1 MVLRAV
7 NVRQHVHLV
16 LATLLA
22 QPVPQDILYLMMSVK
37 EHALLVSLLVSLVMV
52 HKLIVLLVL
61 LDTPRQTGKVKT
73 IST

>member
-1 MVLRAV
+1 MELHAV
-7 NVRQHVHLV
+7 NVHQHVHLV
-16 LATLLA
+16 SAALLV
-22 QPVPQDILYLMMSVK
+22 QPVLLDIFYLMMLVK